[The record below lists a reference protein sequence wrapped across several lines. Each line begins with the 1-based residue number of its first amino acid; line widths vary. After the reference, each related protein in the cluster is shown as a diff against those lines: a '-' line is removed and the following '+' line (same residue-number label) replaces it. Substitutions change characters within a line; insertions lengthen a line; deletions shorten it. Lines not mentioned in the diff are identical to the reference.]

1 MTARETVLDAIEEI
15 TGERPTDAVPL
26 AELVDSL
33 GRVDLLLAVEE
44 ALGVTFAMDAEF
56 AWVTVGDVV
65 TAAEQVVRG
74 EQS

>member
-1 MTARETVLDAIEEI
+1 VTARDAVLDAIEEV

-33 GRVDLLLAVEE
+33 GRVDLAE
-44 ALGVTFAMDAEF
+44 AIAERLGVTFAMDAEF

-65 TAAEQVVRG
+65 TAAEMAVG